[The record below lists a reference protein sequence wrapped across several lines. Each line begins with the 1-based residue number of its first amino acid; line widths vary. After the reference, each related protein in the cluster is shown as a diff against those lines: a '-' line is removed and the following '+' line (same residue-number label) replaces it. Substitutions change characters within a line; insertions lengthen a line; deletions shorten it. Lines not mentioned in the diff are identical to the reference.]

1 MTVEPTD
8 KSALPTALGHAGRRW
23 LTAILALLIALG
35 AGFLIWKAF
44 WYKPPPPPA
53 PKPAPVPLQTEVVRR
68 GDIEQAVFA
77 NGKLQ
82 LHKYSDVVA
91 QVSGQI
97 KDVLVMVGDEVKS
110 GKMVVEITPTLPSA
124 RLESNRAQLAKL
136 QAELADQRAQ
146 LDFAELQ
153 FKRQTQL
160 KAENATREESYES
173 SRMSMYSASARVE
186 AINAQ
191 IRQIEATLK
200 DDELTRSHTQ
210 VLAPI
215 SGTVVSVAARTG
227 QMINPGQTTVPLMRI
242 ADLSRLTVQAR
253 VAEIDVPLL
262 RKGMTA
268 YFTTPGYPGKRWS
281 GKLRQVI
288 PVPADGSGEQGKQT
302 FYNVLFEVDNPQ
314 EELMSGMS
322 TQVRFVL
329 AQAHDVVILP
339 VKLLGKPEADGSY
352 VVKVADANPKANQQA
367 NQQAILRKIK
377 IGIHND
383 QMAQVLSG
391 LEPGER
397 VVVPAVTTVTAATP
411 APAPTP
417 ASTPIPAAKNAT
429 SSPAASVPKAH

>member
-1 MTVEPTD
+1 MTAEPID
-8 KSALPTALGHAGRRW
+8 KSAAPTAFGHSSRRW
-23 LTAILALLIALG
+23 LIALLAALIAIG
-35 AGFLIWKAF
+35 AGFLLWKGLLQR
-44 WYKPPPPPA
+44 PPPP
-53 PKPAPVPLQTEVVRR
+53 PKPAPVRLQTEAVRR

-77 NGKLQ
+77 SGKLQ
-82 LHKYSDVVA
+82 LHKYSDVMA

-97 KDVLVMVGDEVKS
+97 KDVLVMVGDDVKA
-110 GKMVVEITPTLPSA
+110 GKMVVEITPILPSA
-124 RLESNRAQLAKL
+124 RVESNRAQLARL

-146 LDFAELQ
+146 QDFAELQ
-153 FKRQTQL
+153 YKRQTQL

-173 SRMSMYSASARVE
+173 SRMSMYSAAAKVE

-191 IRQIEATLK
+191 IRQIEATVK
-200 DDELTRSHTQ
+200 DDDVTRSHTQ

-215 SGTVVSVAARTG
+215 SGTVVSVGARTG
-227 QMINPGQTTVPLMRI
+227 QMVSAGQPAAPLVRI

-302 FYNVLFEVDNPQ
+302 FYNVLFEVDNPE

-329 AQAHDVVILP
+329 AQARDAVLVP
-339 VKLLGKPEADGSY
+339 VALLGNPEADGSY
-352 VVKVADANPKANQQA
+352 RVKVANANQQA
-367 NQQAILRKIK
+367 QQGQQAQQVSSRAIK
-377 IGIHND
+377 IGIRNQ

-391 LEPGER
+391 LQPGEQ
-397 VVVPAVTTVTAATP
+397 VVVESAA
-411 APAPTP
+411 APP
-417 ASTPIPAAKNAT
+417 AKNAVPVAA
-429 SSPAASVPKAH
+429 SASASASVPAGKAH

>member
-1 MTVEPTD
+1 MTVEATD
-8 KSALPTALGHAGRRW
+8 KSALPTAFGHSGRRW
-23 LTAILALLIALG
+23 LIAILALLIALA
-35 AGFLIWKAF
+35 AGFLLWKGL
-44 WYKPPPPPA
+44 WQRPPPA
-53 PKPAPVPLQTEVVRR
+53 PKPAPVALQTELVRR

-77 NGKLQ
+77 SGKLQ
-82 LHKYSDVVA
+82 LHKYSDVFG
-91 QVSGQI
+91 QVTGQI
-97 KDVLVMVGDEVKS
+97 KDVLVMVGDEVKA

-124 RLESNRAQLAKL
+124 RLESNRAQLARL
-136 QAELADQRAQ
+136 QAELSDQRAQ
-146 LDFAELQ
+146 QDFAELQ

-160 KAENATREESYES
+160 KAENATREESFES
-173 SRMSMYSASARVE
+173 SRMSMYSAAARVE

-200 DDELTRSHTQ
+200 DDEVTRSHTQ

-215 SGTVVSVAARTG
+215 SGTVVSVAARSG
-227 QMINPGQTTVPLMRI
+227 QMIGAGQAAVPLLRI
-242 ADLSRLTVQAR
+242 ADMSRLTVQAR

-262 RKGMTA
+262 HKGMTA

-314 EELMSGMS
+314 QELMSGMS

-329 AQAHDVVILP
+329 AQAHDAVLLP
-339 VKLLGKPEADGSY
+339 LTLLGKPEADGSY
-352 VVKVADANPKANQQA
+352 VVQVAGTNQANQA
-367 NQQAILRKIK
+367 NQQSSPRKIK
-377 IGIHND
+377 IGIRGE

-397 VVVPAVTTVTAATP
+397 VV
-411 APAPTP
+411 
-417 ASTPIPAAKNAT
+417 IPAAAAAIVPAPMQPLKNT
-429 SSPAASVPKAH
+429 SPPLPPAASAPKAR

>member
-1 MTVEPTD
+1 MTVESTD
-8 KSALPTALGHAGRRW
+8 ISTSATTFGHTGRRW
-23 LTAILALLIALG
+23 LIAVLALLIALG
-35 AGFLIWKAF
+35 AGLLLWKTF
-44 WYKPPPPPA
+44 WHRPPPA
-53 PKPAPVPLQTEVVRR
+53 PVVAPVRLQTVPVGR

-110 GKMVVEITPTLPSA
+110 GKMVVEITPTLPVA
-124 RLESNRAQLAKL
+124 RVESNRAQLARL

-160 KAENATREESYES
+160 KAENATREESFES
-173 SRMSMYSASARVE
+173 SRMGMYSAAARVE

-191 IRQIEATLK
+191 IRQTESTLK
-200 DDELTRSHTQ
+200 DDEETRNHTQ
-210 VLAPI
+210 VVAPI

-227 QMINPGQTTVPLMRI
+227 QTVNAGQPTASLMRI

-262 RKGMTA
+262 HKGMTA
-268 YFTTPGYPGKRWS
+268 YFSTPGYPGKRWS

-314 EELMSGMS
+314 QELMSGMS
-322 TQVRFVL
+322 TQVSFVL
-329 AQAHDVVILP
+329 AQAHDAVVVP
-339 VKLLGKPEADGSY
+339 VAVLGKPEVDGSY
-352 VVKVADANPKANQQA
+352 NVKVLGANQQPVA
-367 NQQAILRKIK
+367 RNIK
-377 IGIHND
+377 IGIRN
-383 QMAQVLSG
+383 QKMVQVLAG
-391 LEPGER
+391 LAPGDQ
-397 VVVPAVTTVTAATP
+397 VVVPGAAAAPATLSKVATP
-411 APAPTP
+411 VASAP
-417 ASTPIPAAKNAT
+417 NA
-429 SSPAASVPKAH
+429 AASAAASASAVSAAVKVH

>member
-1 MTVEPTD
+1 MTVESTDTSASPT
-8 KSALPTALGHAGRRW
+8 SFGHTGRRW
-23 LTAILALLIALG
+23 LIAVLALLIALG
-35 AGFLIWKAF
+35 GGFLLWKTF
-44 WYKPPPPPA
+44 WQRPPPA
-53 PKPAPVPLQTEVVRR
+53 PVVVPVRPQTVAVGR

-110 GKMVVEITPTLPSA
+110 GKMVVEITPTLPVA
-124 RLESNRAQLAKL
+124 RVESNRAQLARL

-160 KAENATREESYES
+160 KAENATREESFES
-173 SRMSMYSASARVE
+173 SRMGMYSAAARVE

-191 IRQIEATLK
+191 IRQTESTLK
-200 DDELTRSHTQ
+200 DDEETRNHTQ
-210 VLAPI
+210 VVAPI

-227 QMINPGQTTVPLMRI
+227 QTVAAGQPTAPLMRI

-262 RKGMTA
+262 HKGMTA

-314 EELMSGMS
+314 QELMSGMS
-322 TQVRFVL
+322 TQVSFVL
-329 AQAHDVVILP
+329 AQAHDAIVLP
-339 VKLLGKPEADGSY
+339 TVALGKPEADGSY
-352 VVKVADANPKANQQA
+352 KVKVLGANQQPVA
-367 NQQAILRKIK
+367 RNIK
-377 IGIHND
+377 IGIRN
-383 QMAQVLSG
+383 QKMVQVLSG
-391 LEPGER
+391 LAPGDQ
-397 VVVPAVTTVTAATP
+397 VVVSGAAAAALSNAATP
-411 APAPTP
+411 VASAPIAAVPAAAS
-417 ASTPIPAAKNAT
+417 ASTST
-429 SSPAASVPKAH
+429 PAASAAVKVH

>member
-8 KSALPTALGHAGRRW
+8 QSVLPTAFGYSGRRW

-35 AGFLIWKAF
+35 AGFLLWKAL
-44 WYKPPPPPA
+44 WQRPPPV
-53 PKPAPVPLQTEVVRR
+53 PKPVPVPLQTEVVGR

-97 KDVLVMVGDEVKS
+97 KDVLVTVGDEVKS

-124 RLESNRAQLAKL
+124 RLESNRAQLARL
-136 QAELADQRAQ
+136 QAELSDQRAQ
-146 LDFAELQ
+146 QDFAELQ
-153 FKRQTQL
+153 YKRQTQL

-173 SRMSMYSASARVE
+173 SRMSMYSAAAKVE

-200 DDELTRSHTQ
+200 DDEVTRSHTQ

-215 SGTVVSVAARTG
+215 SGTVVSVTAHAG
-227 QMINPGQTTVPLMRI
+227 QMIGLGQATVPLLRI

-314 EELMSGMS
+314 QELMSGMS

-329 AQAHDVVILP
+329 AQVHDAVLLP
-339 VKLLGKPEADGSY
+339 LKLLGKPEADGSY
-352 VVKVADANPKANQQA
+352 VVSVAGANQQA
-367 NQQAILRKIK
+367 NPRKIK
-377 IGIHND
+377 IGIRSD

-391 LEPGER
+391 LEPGEH
-397 VVVPAVTTVTAATP
+397 VVVTAATVMM
-411 APAPTP
+411 PTP
-417 ASTPIPAAKNAT
+417 PPAVAASTAR
-429 SSPAASVPKAH
+429 

>member
-1 MTVEPTD
+1 MTVESTD
-8 KSALPTALGHAGRRW
+8 KSALPTALGHSGRRW

-44 WYKPPPPPA
+44 WYQPPPA
-53 PKPAPVPLQTEVVRR
+53 PKPVPVPLQTEVVRR

-124 RLESNRAQLAKL
+124 RLESNRAQLARL

-302 FYNVLFEVDNPQ
+302 FYNVLFEVDNPR

-352 VVKVADANPKANQQA
+352 VVKVADANPKANPPANPQVNQQV
-367 NQQAILRKIK
+367 NQQATLRKIK
-377 IGIHND
+377 IGIRND
-383 QMAQVLSG
+383 LMVQVLSG

-397 VVVPAVTTVTAATP
+397 VVVPAVTKVTPVTP
-411 APAPTP
+411 APAPM
-417 ASTPIPAAKNAT
+417 PAAKNAT

>member
-8 KSALPTALGHAGRRW
+8 KSALPAAFSHTGRRW

-35 AGFLIWKAF
+35 AGFLVWKAF
-44 WYKPPPPPA
+44 WHKPPPA
-53 PKPAPVPLQTEVVRR
+53 PKPIPLALQTEVVRR
-68 GDIEQAVFA
+68 GDIEQAVLA

-124 RLESNRAQLAKL
+124 RLESNRAQLARL

-215 SGTVVSVAARTG
+215 GGTVVSVAARTG
-227 QMINPGQTTVPLMRI
+227 QMINPGQTTVPLLRI

-329 AQAHDVVILP
+329 AQVHDAVILP

-352 VVKVADANPKANQQA
+352 VVRVADADPKANRQA
-367 NQQAILRKIK
+367 NPRKIK
-377 IGIHND
+377 IGIRND
-383 QMAQVLSG
+383 QIAQVLSG
-391 LEPGER
+391 LEPGEQ
-397 VVVPAVTTVTAATP
+397 VVVNAVPTVAAATP
-411 APAPTP
+411 APTSVP
-417 ASTPIPAAKNAT
+417 AVMNAT
-429 SSPAASVPKAH
+429 PSPAASAPKAR

>member
-1 MTVEPTD
+1 MTVESTD
-8 KSALPTALGHAGRRW
+8 KSALPSTLGHSGRRW

-35 AGFLIWKAF
+35 AGFLVWRAF
-44 WYKPPPPPA
+44 WHKPPPA
-53 PKPAPVPLQTEVVRR
+53 PKPVPVPLQTEVVRR

-97 KDVLVMVGDEVKS
+97 KDVLVMVGDDVKS

-124 RLESNRAQLAKL
+124 RLESNRAQLARL

-153 FKRQTQL
+153 YKRQTQL

-200 DDELTRSHTQ
+200 DDEETRSHTQ

-227 QMINPGQTTVPLMRI
+227 QVIGPGQTAVPLLRI

-329 AQAHDVVILP
+329 AQAHDAVILP

-352 VVKVADANPKANQQA
+352 VVNVAGANPKANQQA
-367 NQQAILRKIK
+367 DQQASPRKIK
-377 IGIHND
+377 IGIRND
-383 QMAQVLSG
+383 QVAQVLTG
-391 LEPGER
+391 LEPGEQ
-397 VVVPAVTTVTAATP
+397 VVVPAAA
-411 APAPTP
+411 AVIA
-417 ASTPIPAAKNAT
+417 ATPIPAAAPMPAPAIKNAAP
-429 SSPAASVPKAH
+429 SPAASVPKAH